1 MFAADLIEGGF
12 RRRSATMRYI
22 VQALTDAFAG
32 VGTGSEVE
40 EALVGFGILHDG
52 CRLAVDRQNHRT
64 LGLSQ
69 LLHEV
74 AGSPTK
80 RRQRLDVFRDVH
92 QKVLTA
98 PYKVLPEYTYLE
110 EFIPRD

>member
-12 RRRSATMRYI
+12 RRRSATMRNI

-74 AGSPTK
+74 AGSPSK